1 MPRLENIRRNIERR
15 DEYVENKSKSYEN
28 PSSIKMISEVIK
40 LQNILVIHWLCDRM
54 NVSEYD
60 QQVIYD
66 KYIKVN
72 YYCPDIVSKN
82 RFNKKYL
89 EKK

>member
-1 MPRLENIRRNIERR
+1 MPRLEKIRKNIERR
-15 DEYVENKSKSYEN
+15 DEYAETKSKSYEN
-28 PSSIKMISEVIK
+28 PASIKMISEVIK

-54 NVSEYD
+54 NVSDYERE
-60 QQVIYD
+60 VIYD

-72 YYCPDIVSKN
+72 YYCPDIVSTN